1 MKYSTVENEYL
12 IELLNAAVKN
22 TAVKAPP
29 KNINWKAFVDL
40 AKRQQVYSI
49 IAPVLSSISMPE
61 EQSKEL
67 VLYNQNE
74 LLRLIAMKNEQEQ
87 LESELEKAGI
97 KFMLLKGSLLR
108 NYYPQLKMRQ
118 MSDVDILYDYSK
130 RDKLFEIMKGRGYT
144 LISDGGNS
152 DDFTKKPF
160 YTFEFHHRLFKDAY
174 GFCPDFDFVWD
185 NAVQASDNS
194 CKYNMSVEDLYLHSA
209 AHMYKHYIFG
219 GFGIRF
225 FIDTYLL
232 VMAEEK
238 SWNQE
243 YIDKKLREMK
253 IFDFERLVKKI
264 SFNLMNDEELD
275 TEQTEFFNKVTGS
288 GIYGSHQYDVSEVY
302 ENIKRSTG
310 KSSVLS
316 YIFIRLFP
324 SKKQMK
330 SIYPQLE
337 SKPFL
342 MPFYYVKR
350 IIVKAFGNFGKIINE
365 IKSLMNIKKNN
376 GG

>member
-1 MKYSTVENEYL
+1 MKYSTAENEYL
-12 IELLNAAVKN
+12 IELLNAAIKN
-22 TAVKAPP
+22 TDVKAPP
-29 KNINWKAFVDL
+29 ENINWKEFVDL
-40 AKRQQVYSI
+40 AKKQQVYSI
-49 IAPVLSSISMPE
+49 IAPVLSGITMPE

-67 VLYNQNE
+67 ILYNQNE

-87 LESELEKAGI
+87 LENELEKAGI

-118 MSDVDILYDYSK
+118 MSDVDILYDFSK
-130 RDKLFEIMKGRGYT
+130 RDKLLEIMKNREYT

-174 GFCPDFDFVWD
+174 GFCPEFDFVWD
-185 NAVQASDNS
+185 NAVQDSDN
-194 CKYNMSVEDLYLHSA
+194 CYKYNMSVEDLYLHSA

-232 VMAEEK
+232 VTAEEN

-243 YIDKKLREMK
+243 YIDKNLKEMG

-264 SFNLMNDEELD
+264 SFNLMNNEELD
-275 TEQTEFFNKVTGS
+275 SEQTEFFNKVTDS
-288 GIYGSHQYDVSEVY
+288 GIYGSHEYDVSEVY
-302 ENIKRSTG
+302 ENIKRNTG
-310 KSSVLS
+310 KSSVFS
-316 YIFIRLFP
+316 YILTRLFP

-337 SKPFL
+337 TKPFL
-342 MPFYYVKR
+342 IPYYYIKR
-350 IIVKAFGNFGKIINE
+350 IIVKTFGSFDKIINE
-365 IKSLMNIKKNN
+365 IKSLINIKKHN

>member
-1 MKYSTVENEYL
+1 MKYSTIENEYL
-12 IELLNAAVKN
+12 IELLKAAVKS
-22 TAVKAPP
+22 TAAKAPP
-29 KNINWKAFVDL
+29 NEINWKRFVDL
-40 AKRQQVYSI
+40 AKKQQVYSI
-49 IAPVLSSISMPE
+49 IAPILSSIHMPE

-87 LESELEKAGI
+87 LEKELEKAGI

-108 NYYPQLKMRQ
+108 NYYPQVKMRQ

-130 RDKLFEIMKGRGYT
+130 RDSLLEIMKGREYT

-185 NAVQASDNS
+185 NAVQDLDNR
-194 CKYNMSVEDLYLHSA
+194 CKYHMSTEDLYLHSV

-232 VMAEEK
+232 VNAQEK
-238 SWNQE
+238 NWDQL
-243 YIDKKLREMK
+243 YIDKKLKEMD

-264 SFNLMNDEELD
+264 SFNLMNNEEFD
-275 TEQTEFFNKVTGS
+275 SEQIEFFNKVTDS
-288 GIYGSHQYDVSEVY
+288 GIYGSHEYNVLEVY

-310 KSSVLS
+310 KSSLLS

-342 MPFYYVKR
+342 LLYYYIKR
-350 IIVKAFGNFGKIINE
+350 LFTKIFGSFDKIINE
-365 IKSLMNIKKNN
+365 IKTLIKYKEK
-376 GG
+376 